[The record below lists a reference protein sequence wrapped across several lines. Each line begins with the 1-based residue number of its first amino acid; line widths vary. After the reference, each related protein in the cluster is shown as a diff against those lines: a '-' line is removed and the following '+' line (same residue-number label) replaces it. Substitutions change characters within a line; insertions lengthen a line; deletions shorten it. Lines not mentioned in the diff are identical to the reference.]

1 MFATNSINNKPRSIS
16 SNNNN
21 KYNNPINNE
30 IKFKEFTLIDSDGQN
45 LGITKRDVA
54 LRLAQDK
61 NLDLV
66 LISNKVPNVVCKI
79 MDYGK
84 YVYDQQ
90 RKAKDSK
97 KNQKKIKV
105 KEVKVKPTI
114 GDNDLSWNAD
124 HIKEW
129 IADGDVVR
137 IVVNAKGRML
147 TKKELI
153 YDVFNK
159 LLTLVGDV
167 VTVRSPLK
175 MVSPTS
181 YEGIIEPKK
190 GK

>member
-1 MFATNSINNKPRSIS
+1 MFATNSINNKPRSI
-16 SNNNN
+16 NNN
-21 KYNNPINNE
+21 KYNNLINNE

-90 RKAKDSK
+90 RKAKDNK

-114 GDNDLSWNAD
+114 GDNDLS
-124 HIKEW
+124 
-129 IADGDVVR
+129 
-137 IVVNAKGRML
+137 
-147 TKKELI
+147 
-153 YDVFNK
+153 
-159 LLTLVGDV
+159 
-167 VTVRSPLK
+167 
-175 MVSPTS
+175 
-181 YEGIIEPKK
+181 
-190 GK
+190 

>member
-16 SNNNN
+16 NNN
-21 KYNNPINNE
+21 KNKNLINNE

-45 LGITKRDVA
+45 LGVTKRDVA

-66 LISNKVPNVVCKI
+66 LISSNVPNIVCKI

-90 RKAKDSK
+90 RKAKDNK

-114 GDNDLSWNAD
+114 GDNDLAWNAD

-167 VTVRSPLK
+167 VNVRSPLK

-181 YEGIIEPKK
+181 YEGILEPKK